1 MTAMINRNNARW
13 LTIAGTAAALLS
25 GLGSL
30 LIAFFPSFN
39 LLGFGAAVLI
49 LALGVGIFLYNRA
62 CAVAALLFFVV
73 MRFEMYPSALAAQAV
88 QGGNV
93 LVGFWVSAL
102 FFTFLYALGVAG
114 AFAATSLPPPKPR
127 TTDESSMEGAQGVSS
142 ERASDKKKRVK
153 AERPKGLCGACNGV
167 GQLPETKLP
176 CAWCDGKGY
185 V

>member
-1 MTAMINRNNARW
+1 MINRNNARW

-73 MRFEMYPSALAAQAV
+73 MRFEMYPSAAAAQAL

-93 LVGFWVSAL
+93 MVGFWISAI
-102 FFTFLYALGVAG
+102 FFTFLYVLGVAG
-114 AFAATSLPPPKPR
+114 TFAATSLPPPKPR
-127 TTDESSMEGAQGVSS
+127 TTDESSMEGAQGITG

-153 AERPKGLCGACNGV
+153 AERPKGLCGACSGV